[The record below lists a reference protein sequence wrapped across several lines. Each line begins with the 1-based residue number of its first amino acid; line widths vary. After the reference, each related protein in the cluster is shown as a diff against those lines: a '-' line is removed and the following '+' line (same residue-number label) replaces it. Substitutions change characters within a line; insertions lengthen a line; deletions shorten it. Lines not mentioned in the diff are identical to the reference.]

1 MDQEIRL
8 DVSKWFGYLGL
19 DIQPSDTL
27 ATCILIFAC
36 VLLAAIAY
44 LIVRRGVISAVNMVI
59 QRSKV
64 TWDDIFMRY
73 KVLEKL
79 AMLVPALVL
88 NLLIPV
94 VLTNHNIL
102 SSLIDRLLSVW
113 LVVLLIRAIYA
124 ALDAINEICDV
135 NLISRRLPVK
145 SFVQLTKLF
154 LFFVGIIVSISVL
167 ADQSPVYFLSGLGV
181 ATGLVMLVFR
191 DTILGFVAGIQ
202 LAANRMV
209 SKGDWIQMD
218 KYGADGA
225 VEEVSLTTVK
235 VRNWDKT
242 ITMIPAYALVSDAFR
257 NWRGMSE
264 SGGRRIKRA
273 VNIDINSIRFLSEA
287 ELARLSKVNC
297 LKEYFPAK
305 LTEISESNAKISDAD
320 MPVNRRNL
328 TNVGTFRAYLQEYL
342 ERNDKVHQD
351 MTLMVRQ
358 LAPTTEGLP
367 IEVYIFTN
375 DTRWAFYEAIQ
386 ADIFDHIFAILPEF
400 GLQAFQAPTGND
412 IRSLKSLNVALAD
425 ESLSADAAPKAIR
438 KITQTVNKP
447 EADDGAQEMSTSAIE
462 AESTSD
468 DKSVPKIRIKSQVKV
483 SESGSEV
490 LPELFTEV
498 GQESDAPLSPKP
510 QVKLKP

>member
-8 DVSKWFGYLGL
+8 QISNWLSSIGIDS
-19 DIQPSDTL
+19 QPSDGISTSIML
-27 ATCILIFAC
+27 LAC
-36 VLLAAIAY
+36 VLVAAIAY
-44 LIVRRGVISAVNMVI
+44 FIMRRGVIRAVNMVI
-59 QRSKV
+59 LRSKA
-64 TWDDIFMRY
+64 TWDDVFMRY
-73 KVLEKL
+73 RVLEKL
-79 AMLVPALVL
+79 AMLVPAIVL
-88 NLLIPV
+88 NLLVPITLTEHPV
-94 VLTNHNIL
+94 L
-102 SSLIDRLLSVW
+102 SSLVDRLLSIW
-113 LVVLLIRAIYA
+113 LVILMIRAIYA
-124 ALDAINEICDV
+124 GLDAVNEISDV
-135 NLISRRLPVK
+135 NLVSRRLPVK
-145 SFVQLTKLF
+145 SFVQLIKLF
-154 LFFVGIIVSISVL
+154 LFFVGLIVSISVL

-181 ATGLVMLVFR
+181 ATGFVMLVFR

-273 VNIDINSIRFLSEA
+273 VNIDINSIKFLTEEERS
-287 ELARLSKVNC
+287 RLSKINC

-305 LTEISESNAKISDAD
+305 ISEIQESNAKVSDLD
-320 MPVNRRNL
+320 MKVNGRHL

-342 ERNDKVHQD
+342 QRHDKVHKD

-367 IEVYIFTN
+367 IEIYIFTN

-386 ADIFDHIFAILPEF
+386 ADIFDHIFAVLPEF

-412 IRSLKSLNVALAD
+412 IRSLKS
-425 ESLSADAAPKAIR
+425 
-438 KITQTVNKP
+438 
-447 EADDGAQEMSTSAIE
+447 
-462 AESTSD
+462 
-468 DKSVPKIRIKSQVKV
+468 VKV
-483 SESGSEV
+483 EG
-490 LPELFTEV
+490 
-498 GQESDAPLSPKP
+498 
-510 QVKLKP
+510 